1 MCSACHLFTRCAVD
15 PERSTARRGCAH
27 ASRLRRGRPGRP
39 PPCTTCPRP
48 AWLGFRSRKR
58 LGWLAKGWLPHFLLL
73 HKLRAQQ
80 LAGVLVQYCGFASC
94 HLPVLGSLCKNHLP
108 VLGSLCKKGNEA
120 GPRRGAASLLVS
132 ISVPGATGVTNLKI
146 QCGVGDLVIGNSGIG
161 GTGSRGGG
169 GGGAGGK
176 EHNKR

>member
-1 MCSACHLFTRCAVD
+1 VD

-73 HKLRAQQ
+73 PKLRAQQ

-94 HLPVLGSLCKNHLP
+94 HLPKLELP
-108 VLGSLCKKGNEA
+108 PAEVGLLVQERK
-120 GPRRGAASLLVS
+120 RGLLVS
-132 ISVPGATGVTNLKI
+132 ISVLGATGVTNLKI
-146 QCGVGDLVIGNSGIG
+146 QCGVVIGNSGIG
-161 GTGSRGGG
+161 GRGNKVGGSQR
-169 GGGAGGK
+169 AYQK
-176 EHNKR
+176 EICFDERL